1 MKLYQSHTLANL
13 SAFAVGNTP
22 TGLMRLANDIYLLW
36 KVCEYYQPKTLLEI
50 GFFAGQSFGFM
61 LESTDTD
68 AQYTSVDINYRHKSV
83 FDKVFENHPKLNN
96 IKFIETDSR
105 QLELDQFFDL
115 IHIDGDHSYEVV
127 NSDIQ
132 KCLLLMNNNSI
143 LCIDDYYL
151 DDVGKAITENL
162 LGQNDFVPF
171 LAGDQEMF
179 FHHRSHSADF
189 FLDEWVQEGAR
200 NFIDFFNYDFYGFTV
215 LRARTPNIFVEHSS
229 IFHQAIQFYN
239 L

>member
-1 MKLYQSHTLANL
+1 MKLHQSHTLANL
-13 SAFAVGNTP
+13 SAFAVGNTT
-22 TGLMRLANDIYLLW
+22 TGLMKLANDIYLLW

-61 LESTDTD
+61 LESTGAD
-68 AQYTSVDINYRHKSV
+68 AQYTSVDINYRYKSV
-83 FDKVFENHPKLNN
+83 FDKVFENHPKLHN

-105 QLELDQFFDL
+105 QLELNQFFDF

-127 NSDIQ
+127 TSDIQ
-132 KCLLLMNNNSI
+132 KSLLLMNNNSI

-151 DDVGKAITENL
+151 DSVGKAITENL

-171 LAGDQEMF
+171 LSGDQEMF
-179 FHHRSHSADF
+179 FHHRSHSADV
-189 FLDEWVQEGAR
+189 FLDDWIQERAR
-200 NFIDFFNYDFYGFTV
+200 NFIDFSNYDFYGFTV

-229 IFHQAIQFYN
+229 IFHQAIQLYN